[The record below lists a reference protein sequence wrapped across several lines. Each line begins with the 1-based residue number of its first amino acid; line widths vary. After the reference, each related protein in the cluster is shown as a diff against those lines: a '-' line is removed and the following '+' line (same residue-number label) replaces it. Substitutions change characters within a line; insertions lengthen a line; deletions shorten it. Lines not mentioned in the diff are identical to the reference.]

1 VGEAACDTF
10 QIGKNAVTPF
20 IVQTIDGVAEELIVI
35 HRKIRTRQAWAT
47 PWHRSF

>member
-10 QIGKNAVTPF
+10 QVGEHAVTPF

-35 HRKIRTRQAWAT
+35 HRKIRTRQDRAT
-47 PWHRSF
+47 PWYSSF